1 MKKQSKKL
9 KILFLITFILLIIA
23 AILLRID
30 NEITKIIGI
39 ILLIPIIFL
48 GFVIIIVD
56 KKTYSSK

>member
-1 MKKQSKKL
+1 MKKQSKKI
-9 KILFLITFILLIIA
+9 KILFLITFILLITA
-23 AILLRID
+23 SILLRID
-30 NEITKIIGI
+30 NEITKLIGI